1 MALKIYLHH
10 YNYDVLIISLYKMF
24 ELITFIS
31 LILEQYTS
39 FVKKVYIW
47 NIFKFHNFKIFKLKK
62 TSVTS

>member
-1 MALKIYLHH
+1 MALKIYLLH